1 MLEIPFNSKPIN
13 PLRIVVALVIL
24 ILLAAIVFLGL
35 KNIKIQR
42 ELQVNEEVF
51 GVRQINEKILN
62 FTNLFINQVLR
73 AKEEIDFETRL
84 KLENTVRGIGDD
96 EILTQWQKFVESKT
110 ENEAQEQVKN
120 LLDLLVKKIKVK

>member
-1 MLEIPFNSKPIN
+1 MLEIPFNGKTIN
-13 PLRIVVALVIL
+13 PLRIAVILVIL
-24 ILLAAIVFLGL
+24 ILLAAIAFLGW
-35 KNIKIQR
+35 KYVQVR
-42 ELQVNEEVF
+42 GELRTNEEALK
-51 GVRQINEKILN
+51 VRQINEKILG

-96 EILTQWQKFVESKT
+96 EVLGQWQKFVESKT

-120 LLDLLVKKIKVK
+120 LLDLLVKKIKLE